1 MDWGIIIKVGLGIS
15 IPASI
20 MFLCW
25 LVLRMKVKETRAVE
39 ENKDMKLINREL
51 LRLKKRQDEIRTK
64 YSKKRRSPTP

>member
-25 LVLRMKVKETRAVE
+25 LVLRVKVKETRAVE
-39 ENKDMKLINREL
+39 ENKDIKLINREL